1 MVFHYFCATLN
12 VCYSEFMFLG
22 VWWLFVGAIGF
33 KGVVVVVALDVW
45 NFRGRCFLVRREML
59 TIAQER
65 QLELS
70 QTAR

>member
-1 MVFHYFCATLN
+1 MA
-12 VCYSEFMFLG
+12 
-22 VWWLFVGAIGF
+22 VWWLFVGSIGF
-33 KGVVVVVALDVW
+33 KVVVVVVALDVW

-59 TIAQER
+59 AIAQDR